1 MENPVNNTRRPV
13 DRLSFMESDLLAG
26 GAATVGVGSLANETS
41 ARAQDRMQSKSVRS
55 LYSGASA
62 VAAFLCL
69 SMFPAP
75 AHAQYQRTDLVSNQ
89 AGAAPLQD
97 AHLVN
102 GWGLVALPTSPYWVS
117 DNATG
122 FSTLYTAAGT
132 QVPLFVTVLAAPSSP
147 AGTLG
152 TPTGIVGNIGLNPT
166 DFTITG
172 NNTTAKTSFIFATLD
187 GTISGWTPAVDPITA
202 GNSTATIAADRSSVG
217 AVYTGLAIAV
227 NESKEAFLYA
237 ADDGQ
242 NRRVDMFDS
251 SFHFVK
257 SFRDPLIPEDF
268 APYGIQAING
278 KIWVTYTSLKNKP
291 GGFVDVFDTDGR
303 LLRPFFA
310 AFGPL
315 NSPWGIAQAPANFGP
330 MSGAILISNNT
341 PRGRIHAF
349 NPETGE
355 FMGTLRDNGKPIEI
369 DQLWAIQF
377 GQGAAANGPT
387 NQLFFTAGPSNY
399 ANGLFGTITLGK

>member
-1 MENPVNNTRRPV
+1 MH
-13 DRLSFMESDLLAG
+13 
-26 GAATVGVGSLANETS
+26 
-41 ARAQDRMQSKSVRS
+41 SVRS
-55 LYSGASA
+55 AQSTSVRPLYSGASA

-69 SMFPAP
+69 SMFSAP

-89 AGAAPLQD
+89 AGVAPLQD
-97 AHLVN
+97 THLVN

-122 FSTLYTAAGT
+122 FSTLYTAAGAQT
-132 QVPLFVTVLAAPSSP
+132 PLFVTVPAAPSKP
-147 AGTLG
+147 AGSLG

-172 NNTTAKTSFIFATLD
+172 NNTTAKTSFIFASLD
-187 GTISGWTPAVDPITA
+187 GTISGWTPTVDPISAA

-242 NRRVDMFDS
+242 NRRVDIFDS

-257 SFRDPLIPEDF
+257 SFEDPLIPRDF

-278 KIWVTYTSLKNKP
+278 KIWVTYTSLTNKP
-291 GGFVDVFDTDGR
+291 GGFVDVFDTEGR
-303 LLRPFFA
+303 LLRPFFGV
-310 AFGPL
+310 FGPL
-315 NSPWGIAQAPANFGP
+315 NSPWGVAQAPANFGP
-330 MSGAILISNNT
+330 MSHAILISNNT
-341 PRGRIHAF
+341 PKGRINAF

-355 FMGTLRDNGKPIEI
+355 FLGTLRENGKPIEI

-377 GQGAAANGPT
+377 GQGAAANGPL